1 MSKKFLVSLAE
12 RVATTF
18 LFTFLA
24 SFAFSLNNSSGFSS
38 IQELSAAQKASVA
51 AAAAV
56 IQLILSVFVGSQVG
70 DPDSAALLPLK
81 RTSSGSAPMAPT
93 APVVVSVDEIIKAT
107 LSRVAAKYPDV
118 DIAATG
124 IADEIIGGAL
134 SGASSISGHGEVSP
148 A

>member
-18 LFTFLA
+18 LFTFFA
-24 SFAFSLNNSSGFSS
+24 SFAFSLNNSSSFSS

-81 RTSSGSAPMAPT
+81 RPSGPAPMAPT

-107 LSRVAAKYPDV
+107 LSRVAAKYPGV